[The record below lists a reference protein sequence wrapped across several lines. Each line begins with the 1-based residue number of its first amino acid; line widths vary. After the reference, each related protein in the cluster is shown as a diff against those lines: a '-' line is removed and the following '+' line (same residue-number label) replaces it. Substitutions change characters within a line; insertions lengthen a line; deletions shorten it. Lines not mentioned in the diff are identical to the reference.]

1 MPIGAT
7 PASVATR
14 RTVSASTPSDSSS
27 RCAASSSTASTSTAR
42 VRPRRADCVGRAI
55 AVSIALDY
63 SYRTMFSISRPLVY
77 DRRGLPMDAAT
88 IHRRRWAIL
97 AILSLSVFL
106 VVVDNTIVN
115 VALPTLSRELG
126 ATTSE
131 LQWIVDAYSLVFAGL
146 LLVAGSLGDRLG
158 RKGALQ
164 IGLVAFGLTSVF
176 AAFADSP
183 AQLIAARGA
192 MGIGAALVFPA
203 TLAILTNVFTDPG
216 ERAKA
221 IGMWAG
227 VSALAVALGPV
238 TGGWLL
244 QHFWW
249 GSVFF
254 VNLPIVIGALIAG
267 HLLLPTSRDPAAGR
281 FDPLGFLLSVVAV
294 STLVYTVIA
303 APERGW
309 ASTETAAGFVL
320 AAVLTLAFVA
330 WELRCESP
338 MLDVRVFTNA
348 RFSAA
353 AAAVAVAF
361 FALFGFIFL
370 VTQYFQFVRGYSTL
384 SAGVHTLP
392 FAVAAGIASP
402 IAPRLVTRAG
412 TSRVVAGGLALMA
425 AGFVVAA
432 TTDASSSYWFHVVP
446 AMLLIASGLGLA
458 NAPSTEAIMGA
469 LPREKAGVGSAVNDT
484 TRELGGTLG
493 VAVVGSVF
501 ASVYG
506 PNLVDALRGMPIP
519 GPALHAPRESV
530 AAAFIVADQAPAEAQ
545 PIIIDAARDAF
556 VDGLAFG
563 SLAAAAAAALGAIV
577 VLKFL
582 PARAAWTATNET
594 QPAPE
599 VDA

>member
-1 MPIGAT
+1 
-7 PASVATR
+7 
-14 RTVSASTPSDSSS
+14 
-27 RCAASSSTASTSTAR
+27 
-42 VRPRRADCVGRAI
+42 
-55 AVSIALDY
+55 
-63 SYRTMFSISRPLVY
+63 
-77 DRRGLPMDAAT
+77 MDAAT
-88 IHRRRWAIL
+88 VHRRRWAIL

-126 ATTSE
+126 ASTSE
-131 LQWIVDAYSLVFAGL
+131 LQWIVDSYSLVFAGL
-146 LLVAGSLGDRLG
+146 LLAAGSLSDRLG

-164 IGLVAFGLTSVF
+164 IGLVAFGLTSML
-176 AAFADSP
+176 AAFSDS
-183 AQLIAARGA
+183 ATQLIAARAA

-227 VSALAVALGPV
+227 VSGLAVALGPV

-254 VNLPIVIGALIAG
+254 VNIPIVIGALVAG
-267 HLLLPTSRDPAAGR
+267 QLLLPTSRDPGAGR
-281 FDPLGFLLSVVAV
+281 LDPLGFLLSVAGV
-294 STLVYTVIA
+294 STLVFTVIE
-303 APERGW
+303 APGRGW
-309 ASTETAAGFVL
+309 TSAGTLAGFAL
-320 AAVLTLAFVA
+320 AAVLTVAFVA
-330 WELRCESP
+330 WERRQESP
-338 MLDVRVFTNA
+338 MLDVRVFTNP

-353 AAAVAVAF
+353 SAAVAVAF
-361 FALFGFIFL
+361 FALFGFIFMI
-370 VTQYFQFVRGYSTL
+370 TQYFQFVRGYSTL

-392 FAVAAGIASP
+392 FAVAAGIAAP
-402 IAPRLVTRAG
+402 IAPRLVNRAG
-412 TSRVVAGGLALMA
+412 TSRVVAGGLLLMSM
-425 AGFVVAA
+425 GFVVAA
-432 TTDASSSYWFHVVP
+432 TTDEGSSYWLHVVP
-446 AMLLIASGLGLA
+446 AMVLIASGLGLT
-458 NAPSTEAIMGA
+458 NAPSTEAIMGS

-501 ASVYG
+501 ASAYG

-519 GPALHAPRESV
+519 GPALEAARESV
-530 AAAFIVADQAPAEAQ
+530 AAAFVVAEQAPPEAQ
-545 PIIIDAARDAF
+545 PLIVDAAKDAF

-563 SLAAAAAAALGAIV
+563 SLAAAGAAALGAIA

-582 PARAAWTATNET
+582 PAGA
-594 QPAPE
+594 PAPDRAE
-599 VDA
+599 VVPPADPDPELAGTAG

>member
-1 MPIGAT
+1 
-7 PASVATR
+7 
-14 RTVSASTPSDSSS
+14 
-27 RCAASSSTASTSTAR
+27 
-42 VRPRRADCVGRAI
+42 
-55 AVSIALDY
+55 
-63 SYRTMFSISRPLVY
+63 
-77 DRRGLPMDAAT
+77 MDAAT
-88 IHRRRWAIL
+88 VHRRRWAIL

-146 LLVAGSLGDRLG
+146 LLVGGSLGDRLG

-164 IGLVAFGLTSVF
+164 IGLVAFGLTSVL
-176 AAFADSP
+176 AALSDSP

-192 MGIGAALVFPA
+192 MGVGAALVFPA

-227 VSALAVALGPV
+227 VSGLAVALGPV

-254 VNLPIVIGALIAG
+254 VNLPIVIAALVAG
-267 HLLLPTSRDPAAGR
+267 QLLLPTSRDPGAGR
-281 FDPLGFLLSVVAV
+281 FDPLGFVLSVVAV
-294 STLVYTVIA
+294 SALVYTVIE
-303 APERGW
+303 APQRGW
-309 ASTETAAGFVL
+309 TSTATIAGFAL
-320 AAVLTLAFVA
+320 AAALITAFVA
-330 WELRCESP
+330 WERRRESP
-338 MLDVRVFTNA
+338 MLDVRVFTNP

-353 AAAVAVAF
+353 SAAVAVAF

-392 FAVAAGIASP
+392 FAVAAGMASP
-402 IAPRLVTRAG
+402 IAPRFVARAG
-412 TSRVVAGGLALMA
+412 TSRVVAAGLVLMA

-432 TTDASSSYWFHVVP
+432 TTNEHSSYWFHVVP
-446 AMLLIASGLGLA
+446 AMVLMASGLGLTT
-458 NAPSTEAIMGA
+458 APSTEAIMGA

-506 PNLVDALRGMPIP
+506 PNLADALRGMPIP
-519 GPALHAPRESV
+519 GPALDAARESMAGAFVV
-530 AAAFIVADQAPAEAQ
+530 AEQAPAEAQ
-545 PIIIDAARDAF
+545 PIIVDAARDAF

-582 PARAAWTATNET
+582 PAGSPETATNNMR
-594 QPAPE
+594 PAAE
-599 VDA
+599 AGAELVGAAD